1 MFKYLG
7 GDIVLKVLL
16 VDDEP
21 YILQGL
27 RVLVDWEEEGFKITG
42 MAANGQ
48 EALKFLKNN
57 KVDLILADIKMPIM
71 NGLELLARIR
81 NDDISDAYFIILSG
95 YADFLFAQEAIR
107 YDCTDYILKPVS
119 KEQLIDTLHK
129 VKYMKVNV
137 EEEEQKSKEMKQA
150 YIARNL
156 IAIIKGKFD
165 KYNLKHVEENMELSE
180 KLRYIEI
187 VVDYLAFQEELTDED
202 KRMLQRKL
210 HKSCQK
216 LLKRDKGHCVFDVSG
231 DKNIYDIGFLY
242 CDYMAA
248 DKGLNEN
255 TYLKEFSRDL
265 EDILSIPIIML
276 VGKKVTSLSNV
287 TKSYHTVAV
296 LRSLQGFRSKK
307 RIYYY
312 ENEVQVNGSSVI
324 ICKKSLDK
332 LLASVEENNQDKIEE
347 CVNSFYDEMKKT
359 EITGETMMLNINYLL
374 FQMIHIASQQDDE
387 LNQSEIMREI
397 SLNTHKKGIKQGS
410 KEHLSSLASEYA
422 RYLAQ
427 LRRNTPTGVL
437 AKVEKEIKENYS
449 KNLTLK
455 ELGEKYY
462 VNSAYLGQLFR
473 KEFGISFK
481 DYLINYRMETAAK
494 LLIRTNN
501 KTTTIAEKVG
511 YCDVDYFVNR
521 FVLAKGCTP
530 AKYRKRS
537 KVQQ

>member
-248 DKGLNEN
+248 DKGLNEK

-347 CVNSFYDEMKKT
+347 CVNAFYDEMKKT

-537 KVQQ
+537 KVQE